1 MKNLFIIFLLLFSQ
15 PAGSQWYLQEIDPA
29 VNLFDVRFINRY
41 TGWVC
46 GDNRI
51 FKTTN
56 AGMNWV
62 EQSNPAQSLLWQ
74 IHPVNENVVYAAGYC
89 TILKTTNGGDNWLPL
104 RNGSLPCPGQNY
116 TGLWFMNEQTGWF
129 CGLQIGL
136 RTTDGGNT
144 FVDSVNINYSMYDI
158 TFFDDSTGV
167 MAGFGGTLRT
177 TNSGVS
183 WYEVKLPHFAKS
195 PDVYRMSFLENIG
208 WCGTLSN
215 KVYKTMDFGV
225 SWDSITLIQANSGN
239 NRTHC
244 VEFPSGMIGYAGCTQ
259 GKIYKSTDGG
269 LSWNLHPTSVYGI
282 PIYRA
287 IYAYDDNVVW
297 AVGRGKILHT
307 ANGGLT
313 DTRQH
318 SQFIPTGN
326 KLHQNFPNP
335 FNPGTSLRFDISKS
349 AQVRLLIYDMT
360 GKLVTCLLDKK
371 MNPGSYETGFNAG
384 SLSSGYYLCVLEV
397 DGKASESRKLA
408 FLK

>member
-1 MKNLFIIFLLLFSQ
+1 MKNLFFICLLLF
-15 PAGSQWYLQEIDPA
+15 PLPIKSQWYQQEIDPA

-104 RNGSLPCPGQNY
+104 RNGSLPCAGQNY

-183 WYEVKLPHFAKS
+183 WYEVKLPHYSIS
-195 PDVYRMSFLENIG
+195 PDVYRMSFLSNLG
-208 WCGTLSN
+208 WAGTLASI
-215 KVYKTMDFGV
+215 VYKTEDYG
-225 SWDSITLIQANSGN
+225 STWDSVVQMLPNKNQDNIF
-239 NRTHC
+239 C
-244 VEFPSGMIGYAGCTQ
+244 VEFASQLTGYAGLNR
-259 GKIYKSTDGG
+259 GRILKSTDGG